1 MSPILLAIG
10 LVALL
15 VVGVLVV
22 RLIPK
27 GGAHR
32 RKKQKAST
40 SSSTSSA
47 PEEEPG
53 GDWLTATSMGNIPGL
68 DFLVR
73 AAREGG
79 PESVSM
85 VAVFDHMVEGA
96 GRTQAL
102 ESADRLA
109 QRMFEAGASP
119 QDVVKSIEAAA
130 GSAKRQQQPARRP
143 VRRGTPWNPYGVE
156 E

>member
-1 MSPILLAIG
+1 MSPILLIVG
-10 LVALL
+10 LVVLA
-15 VVGVLVV
+15 VVGFFIVL
-22 RLIPK
+22 RIPK

-53 GDWLTATSMGNIPGL
+53 GDWFAASSMGNIPGL

-96 GRTQAL
+96 ARTQAL

-109 QRMFEAGASP
+109 QRMFESGASP

-130 GSAKRQQQPARRP
+130 GSAKRQQRHSRVTRKWGPYY
-143 VRRGTPWNPYGVE
+143 NPFEVE